1 MDIIQR
7 IKENQLMDD
16 NFDIFV
22 TEDSGG
28 FMTDFR
34 KERFD
39 TIYKPYLPPICFE
52 QEFMKKL
59 VQKCMNILRAS
70 HNESEICSQMLCGC
84 VEACL
89 EQYKTDICN
98 IVPIDDDDDDDDDDN
113 EYSDDNE

>member
-98 IVPIDDDDDDDDDDN
+98 IVPIDDDDDDN

>member
-7 IKENQLMDD
+7 IKENRLMDD
-16 NFDIFV
+16 DFDIFV
-22 TEDSGG
+22 TEDFGG

-39 TIYKPYLPPICFE
+39 EVYKPYLPPICFE

-70 HNESEICSQMLCGC
+70 YNESEICSQMLCGC
-84 VEACL
+84 VEASL
-89 EQYKTDICN
+89 EQYKTDICAMLQIN
-98 IVPIDDDDDDDDDDN
+98 MDDDDVDS
-113 EYSDDNE
+113 E